1 MRFLL
6 ETEAWGMGMQVADV
20 AEADRH
26 LQVMQSDPLA
36 QTPGLPRVILLLSQ
50 AIRQMLL
57 AGEAGK
63 AVEALNEVLPQ
74 TKSDTMRALV
84 LAAKAQSGVVSTV
97 TGPSARNAD
106 RASLAE
112 AMNLLPP
119 DTYPYF
125 GIQGLMLRAQLN
137 QMDQAFA
144 AALADYQRALALA
157 EQQQSAYWANVLRS
171 MIAIDANLLGD
182 YRLTVDTVQRMDLNQ
197 FSVAEQLATHMA
209 WAVALAELGD
219 RSALVHLQQAQKLG
233 QQVDM
238 VGQNF
243 NLHTDAARIYHALG
257 DDKQAYLSMRETEK
271 LRTERQRAANEKL
284 RQDAQARFDVQKKEQ
299 ENALLKEEQKRL
311 DERRQLVTIGL
322 VVALVVAGVIL
333 LLLAVQLRQKRQLAR
348 LSQTLQARNAELDGL
363 NQSRTLMIAA
373 ACHDLRQPA
382 HALGMLADLMA
393 AEDDPARRQQ
403 WLHNIRRSS
412 ATLSDM
418 LSMLMDLGQL
428 EGGRYEPVLSSFD
441 LAEVVEDVRLQYGE
455 LARRKGLRLE
465 LPEGVS
471 ARVHAD
477 LHLTRRVLF
486 NLVSNAIKYT
496 PAGHVKVGIEPQAQ
510 GVELSVEDS
519 GVGIPPHQQE
529 DIFRPYVR
537 VDEAGQSSGLGIGL
551 SIVRRAADLLH
562 WPLALRSEPGQG
574 TRISLTLPAAAPSEQ
589 SASAAQRALPT
600 GRTLALIEDDEVS
613 RGAMAA
619 LLRSWGVK
627 VIDAPSSAELLPQLA
642 GAGAEVDLVLSDLHL
657 EDESGL
663 DNVARVRGTLHKPE
677 LKAMLVTGDLSSEV
691 AQVAEQQRITL
702 VHKPLSPTRLR
713 SLLAEALT

>member
-1 MRFLL
+1 MADFLL
-6 ETEAWGMGMQVADV
+6 RAKAFSLAVSELDMEV
-20 AEADRH
+20 AERH
-26 LQVMQSDPLA
+26 LQAMAAD
-36 QTPGLPRVILLLSQ
+36 GLVERSATARVILLYLQAAYYLFNDQFSKSLEICNSALAQ
-50 AIRQMLL
+50 AGTSALRADLLMLKAQTGFGLNNGTGTQMADMANLDEALQILPADEYPYFGLTVMAIR
-57 AGEAGK
+57 GK
-63 AVEALNEVLPQ
+63 LKHTNQAYSDAL
-74 TKSDTMRALV
+74 SDYQSALV
-84 LAAKAQSGVVSTV
+84 LAQRLKVDRWESTI
-97 TGPSARNAD
+97 R
-106 RASLAE
+106 R
-112 AMNLLPP
+112 
-119 DTYPYF
+119 F
-125 GIQGLMLRAQLN
+125 
-137 QMDQAFA
+137 
-144 AALADYQRALALA
+144 LADVAMQLSRFTLAVDMLKGVHITQLSADEKVDFHSLWAIALA
-157 EQQQSAYWANVLRS
+157 ES
-171 MIAIDANLLGD
+171 GD
-182 YRLTVDTVQRMDLNQ
+182 RGAL
-197 FSVAEQLATHMA
+197 EQLQ
-209 WAVALAELGD
+209 LAYQAAADVGSHTQLLSLLPD
-219 RSALVHLQQAQKLG
+219 SARVHA
-233 QQVDM
+233 
-238 VGQNF
+238 
-243 NLHTDAARIYHALG
+243 ALG
-257 DDKQAYLSMRETEK
+257 DFRQAYLDMKEAEK
-271 LRTERQRAANEKL
+271 QRMSSERRSNEKE

-562 WPLALRSEPGQG
+562 WPLALRSEPGHG

-627 VIDAPSSAELLPQLA
+627 VIDAPSSAELLPQLT

-663 DNVARVRGTLHKPE
+663 DNVARVRGALHKPE

-713 SLLAEALT
+713 SLLAEAWA